1 MNLGEIDMQSVLRL
15 KLQYLYIFA
24 ISLWLTITGWLGYQ
38 FQQHIASSQLPEIV
52 NQLCRGILDNMFLND
67 AIFAFVTFMIAGAIF
82 RERRTILYFFISY
95 VVYTL
100 STTVSMFTLN
110 DELISYQQ
118 HHGIWQGG
126 VPMGQVLYV
135 LLLVI
140 IGVVSVLS
148 YIIVK
153 LAKWIYTQIRNRNN

>member
-1 MNLGEIDMQSVLRL
+1 
-15 KLQYLYIFA
+15 
-24 ISLWLTITGWLGYQ
+24 
-38 FQQHIASSQLPEIV
+38 
-52 NQLCRGILDNMFLND
+52 MFLYD